1 MKTLQ
6 LASNVMR
13 ITTSYFTRECNSRD
27 YVLTLIS
34 LISEFFDFNKQEI
47 NILGDIMAA
56 AMMRSKEPVS
66 EKGGESIKET
76 LKNLN
81 KENEPKT

>member
-13 ITTSYFTRECNSRD
+13 TTTAYFTREINSRD

-34 LISEFFDFNKQEI
+34 LISEFFDFNEEEI
-47 NILGDIMAA
+47 KGFQDIMAA
-56 AMMRSKEPVS
+56 AIKRSKEPVS
-66 EKGGESIKET
+66 EKGGETIKDT
-76 LKNLN
+76 LENLN

>member
-6 LASNVMR
+6 LASNVMQ
-13 ITTSYFTRECNSRD
+13 TTTVYFTREINSRN

-34 LISEFFDFNKQEI
+34 LISEYFDFNKQEI
-47 NILGDIMAA
+47 KILCDIMEA
-56 AMMRSKEPVS
+56 AMRRSKES
-66 EKGGESIKET
+66 LSKKDDET
-76 LKNLN
+76 IRDTLENLD